1 MKIEWNRKYTT
12 IAVYSLIVIA
22 TSILFLFTITRLNMF
37 LSILKKMLGILSP
50 FIMGFIFA
58 YILNPIVKFF
68 EYKCYNKIFKK
79 KPKKKLSR
87 VLSLVTTYILTVLVF
102 SAIVAFIVPSVI
114 DSLFGIADNMPT
126 YINNVQNWAT
136 DLLDK
141 NPYLSKMVDD
151 QIDTISKYTADF
163 LTEVMPTMKN
173 VLSNATIAVVAFVSG
188 VFDVIL
194 GFIISIYI
202 LVSKEK
208 FIAQT
213 KKVLFSF
220 LPSKSSIRIIQIYRK
235 LNSVLIRSIMGQLLD
250 SVIVGIICFIG
261 MTILRMPYTVLISVI
276 VGVTNIIPFFG
287 PFIGAIPSALLILL
301 VDPIKMIWFL
311 VFILILQQV
320 DGNFIGPRIQGESTG
335 LSAFW
340 VIFALLVGGGLF
352 GFAGMIIYV
361 PLFSVLYMLIRS
373 LVEYRLE
380 QKNLPTATSA
390 YLESVEHISDTTSKT
405 RQKTTNFK

>member
-390 YLESVEHISDTTSKT
+390 YLGSVEHISDTTSKT